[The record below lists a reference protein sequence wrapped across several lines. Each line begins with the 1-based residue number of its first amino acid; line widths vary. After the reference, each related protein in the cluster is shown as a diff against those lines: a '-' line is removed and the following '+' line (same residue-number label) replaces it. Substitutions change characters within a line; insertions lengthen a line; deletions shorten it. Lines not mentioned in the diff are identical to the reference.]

1 MGIALLMLLFASTV
15 SAVPVTP
22 TSLYERHNYAIKDS
36 MPEADG
42 SAVNPTK
49 TLALAVTAEDT
60 LEKRHN
66 YAMNC
71 GALSTYC
78 NQQGYYCNGAGKLG
92 YTSTENQTCN
102 HACKCVNLAPKPP
115 IFSVKPCPAPIL
127 GFSSP
132 CKEVTETDADSLRTS
147 DARQSASR

>member
-1 MGIALLMLLFASTV
+1 MGIALLMLVFASTV

-22 TSLYERHNYAIKDS
+22 TILDKRHNYAIKDS

-42 SAVNPTK
+42 PAVNPTQ
-49 TLALAVTAEDT
+49 TLALAVAAKDT

-92 YTSTENQTCN
+92 
-102 HACKCVNLAPKPP
+102 
-115 IFSVKPCPAPIL
+115 
-127 GFSSP
+127 
-132 CKEVTETDADSLRTS
+132 
-147 DARQSASR
+147 